1 LNKPLFFITLILVI
15 GVVVGAFIKS
25 DHNSPDLEKTGLNQS
40 TKTATSVQNATKY
53 PVTENGSVEIRK
65 LNQLLNKEI
74 RARQALEQKLET
86 LNRQMANLESIM
98 QSFNEADD
106 SERVAN
112 DVNPDAS
119 DPDDKWFNEQALIE
133 NGMASSQ
140 ALELKVFFEQLEL
153 ERLYLRDQSIREDW
167 DRAKYREALQILANQ
182 EDDLRNRLSESEYD
196 AYLFASGQTNRVVV
210 TSVLASAQAGTAG
223 IMSGDQIIRYDNQRI
238 YNGFDLREATAGG
251 SIEDTVGL
259 EVARD
264 GETLQ
269 FYLPRGPLGIRM
281 NSVSVAP

>member
-1 LNKPLFFITLILVI
+1 MNKPLFFIILILVI
-15 GVVVGAFIKS
+15 GVVVGVFIKS
-25 DHNSPDLEKTGLNQS
+25 DHDSPDLEKTGLNQS
-40 TKTATSVQNATKY
+40 TTIETGDQNATKY

-86 LNRQMANLESIM
+86 LNRQMANLETIM

-112 DVNPDAS
+112 DVNPDDS

-133 NGMASSQ
+133 SGMASSQ

-167 DRAKYREALQILANQ
+167 DRAKYREALQTLANQ

-251 SIEDTVGL
+251 SIDDTVAL
-259 EVARD
+259 EVERD

>member
-1 LNKPLFFITLILVI
+1 LNKPLFFIILILVI
-15 GVVVGAFIKS
+15 GVVVGVFIKS
-25 DHNSPDLEKTGLNQS
+25 DHDSPDLEKTGLNQS
-40 TKTATSVQNATKY
+40 TTIETGDQNATKY

-86 LNRQMANLESIM
+86 LNRQMANLETIM

-112 DVNPDAS
+112 DVNPDDS

-133 NGMASSQ
+133 SGMASSQ

-167 DRAKYREALQILANQ
+167 DRAKYREALQTLANQ

-196 AYLFASGQTNRVVV
+196 EYLFASGQTNRVVV

-251 SIEDTVGL
+251 SIDDTVAL
-259 EVARD
+259 EVERD

>member
-1 LNKPLFFITLILVI
+1 LNKSLFFIALVLVI
-15 GVVVGAFIKS
+15 GVVIGVFIQSKFE
-25 DHNSPDLEKTGLNQS
+25 SPDIEKTSLNQS
-40 TKTATSVQNATKY
+40 TAIVASDQNSTKY
-53 PVTENGSVEIRK
+53 SVTENGSVDISK

-86 LNRQMANLESIM
+86 LNRQMANLESIV
-98 QSFNEADD
+98 QSFKQAND
-106 SERVAN
+106 SEQVAN
-112 DVNPDAS
+112 EVNPDVS

-133 NGMASSQ
+133 SGMASSQ
-140 ALELKVFFEQLEL
+140 ALELKLFFEQLEM
-153 ERLYLRDQSIREDW
+153 ERLYLRDQSIREGW
-167 DRAKYREALQILANQ
+167 DRAKYREAMQTLSSQ

-196 AYLFASGQTNRVVV
+196 AYLYASGQTNRVVV

-223 IMSGDQIIRYDNQRI
+223 IISGDQIIRYDNQRI

-251 SIEDTVGL
+251 SIEDTVAL
-259 EVARD
+259 EVERD

>member
-1 LNKPLFFITLILVI
+1 MNKPLFFIILILVI
-15 GVVVGAFIKS
+15 GVVVGVFIKS
-25 DHNSPDLEKTGLNQS
+25 DHDSPDLEKTGLNQS
-40 TKTATSVQNATKY
+40 TTIETGDQNATKY

-86 LNRQMANLESIM
+86 LNRQMANLETIM

-112 DVNPDAS
+112 DVNPDDS

-133 NGMASSQ
+133 SGMASSQ

-167 DRAKYREALQILANQ
+167 DRAKYREALQTLANQ

-196 AYLFASGQTNRVVV
+196 EYLFASGQTNRVVV

-251 SIEDTVGL
+251 SIDDTVAL
-259 EVARD
+259 EVERD

>member
-1 LNKPLFFITLILVI
+1 V
-15 GVVVGAFIKS
+15 GVVIKS
-25 DHNSPDLEKTGLNQS
+25 DHDSPGLEKTSLTQS
-40 TKTATSVQNATKY
+40 TTIATSDQNATKH
-53 PVTENGSVEIRK
+53 PVTGNSSEEIRK

-74 RARQALEQKLET
+74 RARQALEKKLET
-86 LNRQMANLESIM
+86 LNRQMASLESTM
-98 QSFNEADD
+98 QSFKEAGD
-106 SERVAN
+106 SEQVAS

-133 NGMASSQ
+133 GGMASSQ
-140 ALELKVFFEQLEL
+140 ALELKTFFEQLEL
-153 ERLYLRDQSIREDW
+153 ERLYLRDQSIRESW
-167 DRAKYREALQILANQ
+167 DRAKYREAMQTLANQ
-182 EDDLRNRLSESEYD
+182 EDDFRNRLSESEYD
-196 AYLFASGQTNRVVV
+196 AYLYASGQTNRVVV

-223 IMSGDQIIRYDNQRI
+223 IISGDQIIRYDNQRI

-251 SIEDTVGL
+251 SIEDTVAL
-259 EVARD
+259 EVERD